1 MSDPSAFTEPS
12 RRSALLS
19 NLALSRASVDRAE
32 HLRSDEQWWQRAQS
46 SQDAVVLLLGSHG
59 APHTAGEANQ
69 SPRLMLM
76 PADAPGIDE
85 FGEPALL
92 GVDDDGQAVIA
103 RWVRA
108 PQAEAAS
115 EMVRLHGTAEAEIR
129 WLDLRA
135 IGADLDDRDAGLLT
149 TAVALLGWHGRHRH
163 CPRCGDLTQVTAA
176 GWSRHCP
183 ACDGDQFPRTDPAVI
198 VLVRSPETDRALLGR
213 RSIWPTSWYSTLA
226 GFVEAGESS
235 EATVVREVREEAGVE
250 VDPGSLH
257 YLGSQPWPFP
267 ASLMLGYHAWA
278 ASEAEP
284 TPDGEELAEARW
296 ISREELL
303 AGAESGELL
312 VPPSVSI
319 ARRLIEQWYGAEL
332 PGEWSRP

>member
-1 MSDPSAFTEPS
+1 MSDPSDSPELS

-32 HLRSDEQWWQRAQS
+32 HLRADEQWWRQAQS
-46 SQDAVVLLLGSHG
+46 SEDSVVLLLGTHG
-59 APHTAGEANQ
+59 APHSSDGPDQA
-69 SPRLMLM
+69 PRLMLV
-76 PADAPGIDE
+76 PAGTPGIDE

-92 GVDDDGQAVIA
+92 GVDDGQAVIT
-103 RWVRA
+103 RWVRSS
-108 PQAEAAS
+108 QSEDAS
-115 EMVRLHGTAEAEIR
+115 ELVRRHHPEGTGVH
-129 WLDLRA
+129 WQDLRA

-163 CPRCGDLTQVTAA
+163 CPRCGTVTLVTSA

-183 ACDGDQFPRTDPAVI
+183 SCETDQFPRTDPAVI
-198 VLVRSPETDRALLGR
+198 VLVRSPESDRALLGR
-213 RSIWPTSWYSTLA
+213 RSIWPASWYSTLA

-250 VDPGSLH
+250 VDSGSLA

-278 ASEAEP
+278 TSEQEP
-284 TPDGEELAEARW
+284 TPDGDELAEARW